1 MNICFVSLRLI
12 NGIIE
17 YDQKLTSL
25 PTYLKAQQRQ
35 FSKHYWNKI
44 FICTSL
50 YYIVITLIYL
60 YLWPIKIMDTT
71 FIILYFIRVSFIV
84 DFTVIVSSYFYLQ
97 NLEYRFETLND
108 LWKCHTPD
116 GLLSFPSE
124 CSQSDVAMIMDNIRI
139 LHAELSYIL
148 RIFSQGYGQMLL
160 GFFVFAYIDILVC
173 LFYSLFY
180 KFSTS
185 TSEDHHTLKKILKE
199 SVPLILNLQSIIF
212 VLLIIA
218 AASRVNDK
226 VKTIQLI
233 FELLIIIINYNYLFA
248 IYLI

>member
-1 MNICFVSLRLI
+1 MNIFFVSLRLI

-50 YYIVITLIYL
+50 YYIVFTFMYM
-60 YLWPIKIMDTT
+60 YLWPIKIMDITL
-71 FIILYFIRVSFIV
+71 IIVFFIRVSFIV
-84 DFTVIVSSYFYLQ
+84 DFTVIVSSYFFLQ
-97 NLEYRFETLND
+97 NVEYRFETLND

-116 GLLSFPSE
+116 GLLSIPSE
-124 CSQSDVAMIMDNIRI
+124 CSQYDVAMMMDNIRT

-148 RIFSQGYGQMLL
+148 RIFSQGYGQILL
-160 GFFVFAYIDILVC
+160 GFFVFIYIDILTH
-173 LFYSLFY
+173 FYYSLFY

-185 TSEDHHTLKKILKE
+185 TSEDHYTLKIIIKKSI
-199 SVPLILNLQSIIF
+199 PIILNLQSIIF
-212 VLLIIA
+212 VLLIIT

-233 FELLIIIINYNYLFA
+233 FELLIIIINYNYLFT